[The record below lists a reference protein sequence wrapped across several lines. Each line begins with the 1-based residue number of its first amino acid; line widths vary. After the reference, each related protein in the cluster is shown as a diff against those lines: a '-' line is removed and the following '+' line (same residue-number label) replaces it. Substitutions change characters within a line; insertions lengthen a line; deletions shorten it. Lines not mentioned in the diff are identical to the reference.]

1 MSELERVET
10 GLGEECGVFAIYDPD
25 GDCARTTYYGLYA
38 LQHRGQE
45 SCGIAVNNNRDITHY
60 KDMGLVN
67 DVFNDEIL
75 TKLDGK
81 MAVGHVR
88 YSTTGESMRENA
100 QPLVLRYVKGNIAI
114 AHNGNLVNK
123 DELAQELSVTGAIF
137 QTTTDTEMIAY
148 TIAKERLN
156 SKSVE
161 EAVEKTINH
170 LVGAFSLIVMSPQ
183 KLIAARDPW
192 GFRPLCMGKK
202 GDAIV
207 FASETC
213 ALDSVG
219 AEFVRDIEPGEI
231 VVVQDGKIST
241 IRTHVGKQPHTMCIF
256 EYLYFAR
263 PDSIIEGQSAHDS
276 RMLAGKYLAQE
287 FPVEADV
294 VIGVP
299 DSGLSAAM
307 GYAKESGIPY
317 DIGFVKNKYIGRTFI
332 SPGQDKRIDQ
342 VRIKLSA
349 IGESVKDK
357 RIVLIDDS
365 IVRGTTLQQQILR
378 ILSRTNPKKI
388 VIASTAPQ
396 IRYPDCYG
404 IDMSEIGKF
413 IAFQAAIK
421 LLKEQGNAELIK
433 DVYRLCC
440 SQKDKPSREIKNYV
454 KMIYEPFTADKIS
467 EKIAELVRPQ
477 NVAWNGELEI
487 VFQSIENLHKAI
499 TTCTGDWYFTG
510 DYPTP
515 GGYAV
520 LNKAFINY
528 YENREGRSY

>member
-1 MSELERVET
+1 MNQNQMDFDIRGDEVR
-10 GLGEECGVFAIYDPD
+10 EECGVFGIYDFD
-25 GDCARTTYYGLYA
+25 GNDVASTIYYGLFA

-332 SPGQDKRIDQ
+332 QPSQAMRENS
-342 VRIKLSA
+342 VRIKLNVLKSTVE
-349 IGESVKDK
+349 GK
-357 RIVLIDDS
+357 RVVMVDDS
-365 IVRGTTLQQQILR
+365 IVRGTTSKRIVSLLR
-378 ILSRTNPKKI
+378 HFGATEVHVRS
-388 VIASTAPQ
+388 SAP
-396 IRYPDCYG
+396 PFMFPCYFGTDVPSKDQLVACNYTMDG
-404 IDMSEIGKF
+404 IK
-413 IAFQAAIK
+413 
-421 LLKEQGNAELIK
+421 ELIG
-433 DVYRLCC
+433 
-440 SQKDKPSREIKNYV
+440 
-454 KMIYEPFTADKIS
+454 ADSIGFLS
-467 EKIAELVRPQ
+467 VNSLEKIIPNANCQ
-477 NVAWNGELEI
+477 FCDGC
-487 VFQSIENLHKAI
+487 FSGK
-499 TTCTGDWYFTG
+499 
-510 DYPTP
+510 YP
-515 GGYAV
+515 V
-520 LNKAFINY
+520 DVD
-528 YENREGRSY
+528 

>member
-1 MSELERVET
+1 MQNDNRI
-10 GLGEECGVFAIYDPD
+10 GEECGVFAIYDPD

-170 LVGAFSLIVMSPQ
+170 LV
-183 KLIAARDPW
+183 
-192 GFRPLCMGKK
+192 
-202 GDAIV
+202 
-207 FASETC
+207 
-213 ALDSVG
+213 
-219 AEFVRDIEPGEI
+219 RDIEPGEI

-241 IRTHVGKQPHTMCIF
+241 IRTHVGKKPHTMCIF

-332 SPGQDKRIDQ
+332 QPSQAMRENS
-342 VRIKLSA
+342 VRIKLN
-349 IGESVKDK
+349 
-357 RIVLIDDS
+357 VLKS
-365 IVRGTTLQQQILR
+365 TVEGKSGGT
-378 ILSRTNPKKI
+378 
-388 VIASTAPQ
+388 A
-396 IRYPDCYG
+396 
-404 IDMSEIGKF
+404 
-413 IAFQAAIK
+413 
-421 LLKEQGNAELIK
+421 
-433 DVYRLCC
+433 
-440 SQKDKPSREIKNYV
+440 
-454 KMIYEPFTADKIS
+454 
-467 EKIAELVRPQ
+467 
-477 NVAWNGELEI
+477 
-487 VFQSIENLHKAI
+487 
-499 TTCTGDWYFTG
+499 
-510 DYPTP
+510 
-515 GGYAV
+515 
-520 LNKAFINY
+520 
-528 YENREGRSY
+528 

>member
-1 MSELERVET
+1 MKNYLNQTDKTVEDELHD
-10 GLGEECGVFAIYDPD
+10 ECGVFGAYDFD
-25 GDCARTTYYGLYA
+25 GNDVASTIYYGLFA

-45 SCGIAVNNNRDITHY
+45 SCGIAVSDTEGPKGKVLAH

-332 SPGQDKRIDQ
+332 QPSQAMRENS
-342 VRIKLSA
+342 VRIKLNVLKSTVE
-349 IGESVKDK
+349 GK
-357 RIVLIDDS
+357 RVVMVDDS
-365 IVRGTTLQQQILR
+365 IVRGTTSKRIVSLLR
-378 ILSRTNPKKI
+378 HFGATEVHVRS
-388 VIASTAPQ
+388 SAP
-396 IRYPDCYG
+396 PFMFPCYFGTDVPSKDQLVACNYTMDG
-404 IDMSEIGKF
+404 IK
-413 IAFQAAIK
+413 
-421 LLKEQGNAELIK
+421 ELIG
-433 DVYRLCC
+433 
-440 SQKDKPSREIKNYV
+440 
-454 KMIYEPFTADKIS
+454 ADSIGFLS
-467 EKIAELVRPQ
+467 VNSLEKIIPNANCQ
-477 NVAWNGELEI
+477 FCDGC
-487 VFQSIENLHKAI
+487 FSGK
-499 TTCTGDWYFTG
+499 
-510 DYPTP
+510 YP
-515 GGYAV
+515 V
-520 LNKAFINY
+520 DVD
-528 YENREGRSY
+528 